1 MRRRVLAVAGLAILV
16 GCGGRSSPTMPNPT
30 PIPTPTPTPIP
41 SAIVLDSSNFDAL
54 VLRATKPAMVEFQS
68 PT

>member
-1 MRRRVLAVAGLAILV
+1 MRRRVLAVAGLALLA
-16 GCGGRSSPTMPNPT
+16 GCGGGSSPTT
-30 PIPTPTPTPIP
+30 ATPTPTPTPIP
-41 SAIVLDSSNFDAL
+41 SAVVLDSNNFDAL